1 LDGSGVLSRPHTL
14 LLYAAVG
21 LWHRRFCIG
30 SRRTAVALQVAA
42 VPHWFDEEILALLL
56 DIPLVLE
63 AQSLAAQLRRLSVVE
78 PFPARG
84 PGAANVHENAR
95 LALRRRMKSE
105 SPDWFAAL
113 STRAQVY
120 FEGKAPHLRIE
131 ALYHRF
137 TTQPEAA
144 EQECATLYHEWNSTG
159 HYEELS
165 ALGVVLEE
173 LLATGL
179 LTGIVRNSVLD
190 QLANI
195 RHNYQPRSVAADQT
209 HEALAEAQRSGVL
222 GRIAGDL
229 TMLPESYHASL
240 NAANLNLLSQKFG
253 FLPSIEEQLKR
264 GGPIKLL
271 SFTVASWFRFLTG
284 LDESGKKMPMLG
296 PMAQTLRE
304 RARAAGGCATT
315 SCHAR
320 SIQRRTGKFAR
331 LCKAG
336 HRYVAELLRRGSQVD
351 TCKEHCVAE
360 DPVVDCR

>member
-1 LDGSGVLSRPHTL
+1 MDFDKTLRVLRGAQGDLALLSLASVDL
-14 LLYAAVG
+14 LLAKHSVG
-21 LWHRRFCIG
+21 EQEKLR
-30 SRRTAVALQVAA
+30 VALQVAA

-84 PGAANVHENAR
+84 PGAANVRENAR

-190 QLANI
+190 
-195 RHNYQPRSVAADQT
+195 
-209 HEALAEAQRSGVL
+209 
-222 GRIAGDL
+222 
-229 TMLPESYHASL
+229 
-240 NAANLNLLSQKFG
+240 
-253 FLPSIEEQLKR
+253 
-264 GGPIKLL
+264 
-271 SFTVASWFRFLTG
+271 
-284 LDESGKKMPMLG
+284 
-296 PMAQTLRE
+296 
-304 RARAAGGCATT
+304 
-315 SCHAR
+315 
-320 SIQRRTGKFAR
+320 
-331 LCKAG
+331 
-336 HRYVAELLRRGSQVD
+336 
-351 TCKEHCVAE
+351 
-360 DPVVDCR
+360 